1 MLNILHIF
9 NTMSEGISILTS
21 GWSHLSQLWITA
33 SDVITALHQRSAKVK
48 DDLMPLLESWT
59 QSVVSLGLWPSRWS
73 TGESQAAQR
82 HFLSTSEATLM
93 FKPVQTA
100 GNHRS
105 KALCILKY
113 IYYSSSSLIKYPS
126 LKTLLRV
133 CVCVYTH
140 SKRKQEIF
148 HLQQLLY
155 TSTRVCSWL
164 PQTSLFHGFD
174 FLLTVHR
181 ILTSMK
187 GKVGE

>member
-126 LKTLLRV
+126 FKTLLRV
-133 CVCVYTH
+133 CVCVCTH
-140 SKRKQEIF
+140 TLKENRRSFICNSFCTRAPGFALDCLRQVFFMASIF
-148 HLQQLLY
+148 
-155 TSTRVCSWL
+155 SWL
-164 PQTSLFHGFD
+164 FIEF
-174 FLLTVHR
+174 
-181 ILTSMK
+181 
-187 GKVGE
+187 